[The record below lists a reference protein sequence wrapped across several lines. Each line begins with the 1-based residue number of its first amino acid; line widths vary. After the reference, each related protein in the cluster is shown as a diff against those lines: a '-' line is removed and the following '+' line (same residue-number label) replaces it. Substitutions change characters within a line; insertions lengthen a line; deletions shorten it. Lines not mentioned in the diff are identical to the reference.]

1 MQDDQKTSMQI
12 TILAI
17 GSRGD
22 VQPYV
27 ALGLGLQ
34 AAGHQVQL
42 ASYARFAEFVRSRGL
57 EFASV
62 GANPQEYIQALSKN
76 VGYWRIFC
84 DKLEQLLEDCWNCC
98 QGTEAI
104 IYSQVALPGYHIA
117 EKLKIP
123 CFAAFTNPLTRTQ
136 MFPHPLYTTPVNL
149 GGTYNWLTYVIHE
162 QLRWQSVRK
171 KINRWRRSLNLPPV
185 AFTGFHHQL
194 QQQVPI
200 LHCFSPTV
208 IPKPQDWSDSA
219 YVTGYWFLEHSY
231 EWQPPVDLVDFI
243 KSGVPPIYVGFGSMS
258 EQHPEAVT
266 SLVLDAL
273 VQTKQRG
280 ILLSNWEGLHDV
292 NLPDNVF
299 PITKAIPHDWLFP
312 LCRAVVHH
320 GGAGTTAAAL
330 RAGVPSV
337 VVPFGVDQ
345 PFWGQRV
352 ADLGVGT
359 LPILQKELT
368 LDKFVAAI
376 QNAID
381 NEATIARARDL
392 GKQIHSEDGVRRA
405 VKIIQSYLQSQ

>member
-1 MQDDQKTSMQI
+1 MQI

-22 VQPYV
+22 VQPYI

-42 ASYARFAEFVRSRGL
+42 ASYARFAEFVRSYGI
-57 EFASV
+57 EFAAV
-62 GANPQEYIQALSKN
+62 GANPQDYIQALSTN
-76 VGYWRIFC
+76 VDYWRIFC
-84 DKLEQLLEDCWNCC
+84 DNLEQLLEDCWNCC

-123 CFAAFTNPLTRTQ
+123 CFAAFTNPLTRTRA
-136 MFPHPLYTTPVNL
+136 FPHPLYTSSINL

-162 QLRWQSVRK
+162 QLRWQSVRQ
-171 KINRWRRSLNLPPV
+171 KINRWRQDLGLSPV
-185 AFTGFHHQL
+185 PFTGLYSRL
-194 QQQVPI
+194 QQQQIPV

-208 IPKPQDWSDSA
+208 IPKPKDWSNWA
-219 YVTGYWFLEHSY
+219 YVTGYWFLEHLP
-231 EWQPPVDLVDFI
+231 EWKPPDDLVDFI
-243 KSGVPPIYVGFGSMS
+243 NSGIPPIYIGFGSMS
-258 EQHPEAVT
+258 ERNPEMVIN
-266 SLVLDAL
+266 LVLDSL

-280 ILLSNWEGLHDV
+280 ILFSNWGSLQNVD
-292 NLPDNVF
+292 LPDNVF
-299 PITKAIPHDWLFP
+299 LMTSSVPHDWLFP
-312 LCRAVVHH
+312 LCRAIVHH

-337 VVPFGVDQ
+337 VIPFGVDQ

-359 LPILQKELT
+359 SPIRQQELT
-368 LDKFVAAI
+368 QDKLIAAI
-376 QNAID
+376 QDVTSNQ
-381 NEATIARARDL
+381 TLLARAQIL
-392 GKQIHSEDGVRRA
+392 GDRIRAEDGVKQA
-405 VKIIQSYLQSQ
+405 VEIIQSYLNYS